1 MAGKRDHAGLFKK
14 GNKAAVGSGGPSQ
27 RPRVMTQAL
36 VSQLNEITKRS
47 RVITEIRLVKGKP
60 KKFFRFDEKT
70 MNNIHH
76 VIERLIE
83 NAVEGD
89 MPAIK
94 EIFDRCEGKAVQAI
108 EGTGQDDNAITI
120 RLIKGDDTI

>member
-1 MAGKRDHAGLFKK
+1 MAPHRFGK
-14 GNKAAVGSGGPSQ
+14 GNKAAVGNPGPSQ
-27 RPRVMTQAL
+27 RPKVMTQAL

-47 RVITEIRLVKGKP
+47 RVITEIRLVKNKP
-60 KKFFRFDEKT
+60 KKFYRFDEKT

-76 VIERLIE
+76 ITERLIE

-89 MPAIK
+89 MQAIK
-94 EIFDRCEGKAVQAI
+94 EIFDRCEGKVVQAV
-108 EGTGQDDNAITI
+108 EGTGENDNAITI